1 MVLFHCHGNVVSGA
15 RDRPTIRYL
24 LIGLLLFGAINAF
37 GGGYYGL
44 AGAEDVPREWLRG
57 SPFADYFI
65 PSLILFAVV
74 GGSFL
79 AATVLVFARSP
90 LDRTAALAAG
100 AIVLVWIAAQV
111 AIIGYVSWMQPVTFV
126 GGLLVFAL
134 ASRLRRPG
142 PARTTSCL
150 RFE

>member
-1 MVLFHCHGNVVSGA
+1 
-15 RDRPTIRYL
+15 L

-79 AATVLVFARSP
+79 TATVLVFARSP

-100 AIVLVWIAAQV
+100 AIALVWIAAQV